1 MTKVLCVSLL
11 SVAALLPARA
21 QAQVL
26 CTLGPATPYDSLA
39 DMPATAAAQG
49 ELKKVKSMLCPKG
62 CGKVFLF
69 ANPTAPNAATVNDGA
84 GASKIAYSPSFMNGL
99 KTTYGPIAT
108 MGILA
113 HGLGHHLEA
122 TGNRPAW
129 MKAAWDSELR
139 ADAWAGCAMAKAEL
153 TPSRLQAALLALS
166 TYPSTRHPAWAARRS
181 VITEGYTQC
190 GGRILPP
197 LAKESTE
204 HPAKV
209 EGGKGD
215 ATVASAA
222 PGGCASDKDCRNGR
236 VCVNSRCGAPPERR
250 RCGKDTD
257 CPEPEEC
264 GGAGYCSG
272 AGGQINGQAQ
282 AQGDDDPP
290 KPAGPML
297 AALQTEHP
305 AAPTPAK
312 DAATCAQCVRR
323 GPQPVRRS
331 GQGRRQ
337 QVLRRDS
344 SGGELQGL
352 LVPELPGRG
361 LRLFQLLHQRLRPRQ
376 ELLVSEQ
383 GAGVQDR
390 ERALPLAVPVAPGS
404 RTIDRATGRP

>member
-11 SVAALLPARA
+11 SVAALLPSRA

-49 ELKKVKSMLCPKG
+49 ELKKVKSLICPKG

-69 ANPTAPNAATVNDGA
+69 ANPTAPNAATVNDGS

-108 MGILA
+108 MAILA

-166 TYPSTRHPAWAARRS
+166 TYPSARHPAWAARRS

-204 HPAKV
+204 HAAKV

-222 PGGCASDKDCRNGR
+222 PAGCASDKDCRNGR

-272 AGGQINGQAQ
+272 AASHAGGQAQ
-282 AQGDDDPP
+282 AQGEDDPP

-297 AALQTEHP
+297 AALQSSERP
-305 AAPTPAK
+305 AGPASAK
-312 DAATCAQCVRR
+312 DAATCARSCDDARNQCVEAAKGGANKCLTEIQAEANYKSCSCPNYPAGDFACFTYCTAAYDR
-323 GPQPVRRS
+323 GKSCSSANKSQECRTESERCRS
-331 GQGRRQ
+331 QCQ
-337 QVLRRDS
+337 
-344 SGGELQGL
+344 
-352 LVPELPGRG
+352 
-361 LRLFQLLHQRLRPRQ
+361 
-376 ELLVSEQ
+376 
-383 GAGVQDR
+383 
-390 ERALPLAVPVAPGS
+390 
-404 RTIDRATGRP
+404 

>member
-11 SVAALLPARA
+11 SVAALLPSRA

-39 DMPATAAAQG
+39 DMPATAAAQS
-49 ELKKVKSMLCPKG
+49 ELKKVKSLICPKG

-69 ANPTAPNAATVNDGA
+69 ANPTAPNAATVNDGS

-108 MGILA
+108 MAILA

-166 TYPSTRHPAWAARRS
+166 TYPSAHHPAWAARRS

-204 HPAKV
+204 QAAKV
-209 EGGKGD
+209 DGGKGD

-222 PGGCASDKDCRNGR
+222 PAGCASDKDCRNGR

-264 GGAGYCSG
+264 GAAGYCSG
-272 AGGQINGQAQ
+272 AASQAGGQAQ
-282 AQGDDDPP
+282 AQGEDDPP

-297 AALQTEHP
+297 AALQSTERP
-305 AAPTPAK
+305 AAPAPAK
-312 DAATCAQCVRR
+312 DAATCARSCDDARNQCVEAAKGGANKCLAEIQAEANYKSCSCPNYPAGDFACFTYCTAAYDR
-323 GPQPVRRS
+323 GKSCSSVNKAQECRTESERCRS
-331 GQGRRQ
+331 QCQ
-337 QVLRRDS
+337 
-344 SGGELQGL
+344 
-352 LVPELPGRG
+352 
-361 LRLFQLLHQRLRPRQ
+361 
-376 ELLVSEQ
+376 
-383 GAGVQDR
+383 
-390 ERALPLAVPVAPGS
+390 
-404 RTIDRATGRP
+404 

>member
-1 MTKVLCVSLL
+1 M
-11 SVAALLPARA
+11 
-21 QAQVL
+21 L

-49 ELKKVKSMLCPKG
+49 ELKKVKSLLCPKG

-84 GASKIAYSPSFMNGL
+84 GASKIAYSPSFVNGL

-166 TYPSTRHPAWAARRS
+166 TYPSARHPAWAARRS

-204 HPAKV
+204 QAAKV
-209 EGGKGD
+209 DGGKGD

-264 GGAGYCSG
+264 GAAGYLQRRREPGARPGAGAGRRRSGEAGRADAGRAAVGAPGRAG
-272 AGGQINGQAQ
+272 AG
-282 AQGDDDPP
+282 QGRRHVR
-290 KPAGPML
+290 AI
-297 AALQTEHP
+297 
-305 AAPTPAK
+305 
-312 DAATCAQCVRR
+312 VRR
-323 GPQPVRRS
+323 GAQPVRRS
-331 GQGRRQ
+331 GQGRSQ
-337 QVLRRDS
+337 QVPHRDS
-344 SGGELQGL
+344 SGGEL
-352 LVPELPGRG
+352 PGCSCPNYPAGDFACFNYCTSAYDRG
-361 LRLFQLLHQRLRPRQ
+361 KSCSSANKAQ
-376 ELLVSEQ
+376 ECKTESE
-383 GAGVQDR
+383 R
-390 ERALPLAVPVAPGS
+390 CRAQCQ
-404 RTIDRATGRP
+404 